1 MLLDVQNFLTFFLYS
16 KSNYRRP
23 TEQWPPKILDKISQ
37 QKKVQQ
43 SSPHSQQHSTNNP
56 CSFSPPP
63 RVQLRAPSQPRLF
76 TMPSKKKKSKSSKK
90 RKTKAT
96 TNNLALT
103 IDDLDEMQARNER
116 QQQEAAAASRDPSD
130 PSSVDLVNKTK
141 DWPRRRREDMGKCES
156 IAGSWL
162 SFSLAKAKWIQ
173 LSSNKALHQA
183 FTANRGTTLESVRLW
198 MQHAEQT
205 LCKFIVL
212 DIILKNQKTVQ
223 QFHALGR
230 GWVFILLQRSSCSSS
245 SFGTGGGGV
254 RGSGNGDFTKLK
266 VWFESS
272 TRVEVDH
279 EMDMKAASLDGESR
293 QQYVWGYNPQSE
305 IVFFIKGLAPAR

>member
-1 MLLDVQNFLTFFLYS
+1 
-16 KSNYRRP
+16 
-23 TEQWPPKILDKISQ
+23 
-37 QKKVQQ
+37 
-43 SSPHSQQHSTNNP
+43 
-56 CSFSPPP
+56 
-63 RVQLRAPSQPRLF
+63 
-76 TMPSKKKKSKSSKK
+76 MPSKKKKSKSSKK

-305 IVFFIKGLAPAR
+305 RYSPFTFTPRDCMGKNFAQMEMRVILAYLFHHFDFSLAGTTADFDRKTFLGVNRATLGPQDLGVDSQSPAELGLYMKIKARR

>member
-1 MLLDVQNFLTFFLYS
+1 
-16 KSNYRRP
+16 
-23 TEQWPPKILDKISQ
+23 
-37 QKKVQQ
+37 
-43 SSPHSQQHSTNNP
+43 
-56 CSFSPPP
+56 
-63 RVQLRAPSQPRLF
+63 
-76 TMPSKKKKSKSSKK
+76 MPSKKKKSKSSKK

-305 IVFFIKGLAPAR
+305 IVFFIKGLAPARYGVVGVRRCGWW